1 MSTIFSTAKAH
12 SELRVK
18 VETRSLNGLVEQQA
32 VCGGGVVHTVFKG
45 NGIRLSHGHLFCD
58 SGVCTA
64 WSECR
69 GDGTQSIL
77 PHKLADVQVAFAD
90 ALLVQCGLQAHAA
103 ASVEHQRQHIC
114 WVNAAVRLTV
124 YRGAGYPQQAQC

>member
-1 MSTIFSTAKAH
+1 MKCCGVPMVYTLT
-12 SELRVK
+12 
-18 VETRSLNGLVEQQA
+18 LNGLVEQQA

-69 GDGTQSIL
+69 GDGTQSI
-77 PHKLADVQVAFAD
+77 
-90 ALLVQCGLQAHAA
+90 
-103 ASVEHQRQHIC
+103 
-114 WVNAAVRLTV
+114 W
-124 YRGAGYPQQAQC
+124 RGGRGEEGGEGEGR